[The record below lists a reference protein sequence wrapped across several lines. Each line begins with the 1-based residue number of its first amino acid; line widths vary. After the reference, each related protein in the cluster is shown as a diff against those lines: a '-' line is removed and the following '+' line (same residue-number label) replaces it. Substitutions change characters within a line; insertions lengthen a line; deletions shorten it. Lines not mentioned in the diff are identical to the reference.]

1 MATFPGG
8 GSGGAGT
15 PGTDG
20 NTVLYGTAAPTTEG
34 VDGNFYIR
42 TTTSFLYGPKGSVTP
57 GVWPAGV
64 SMIGTMP
71 PEAIVLDAV
80 TGLFETYVG
89 DPIADAFV
97 NTMTDLIALTGATY
111 DDQSMTVKNPANN
124 VENYFPAD
132 AFRMN
137 SRWYLKNGSSL
148 LYAKA
153 FSKRHTWPA
162 AAWTPG
168 SLSPGGTGETIIDGG
183 ATAHALTAANQTT
196 GLTTYI
202 YISGSTGLGSID
214 WPVGWIRLVDVP
226 TINDLTVLYPYD
238 ANLRTPVITKIADG
252 LTEVLRI
259 AVPPLAEYGGF
270 EGLVS
275 VKSYVAANEHRC
287 KVWACAA
294 GTTIATLAAQTLPV
308 TGLLSSA
315 NDAAATTQGTRF
327 GMQNRGATN
336 VNVLV
341 GTSTSATGLG
351 AGTGAAA
358 YPLPAIQT
366 NVPTE
371 LVVTFESA
379 TGVDITME
387 LVSFIVNWRY

>member
-1 MATFPGG
+1 MATFPGSNS
-8 GSGGAGT
+8 SGGGT
-15 PGTDG
+15 IPD
-20 NTVLYGTAAPTTEG
+20 N
-34 VDGNFYIR
+34 
-42 TTTSFLYGPKGSVTP
+42 
-57 GVWPAGV
+57 
-64 SMIGTMP
+64 
-71 PEAIVLDAV
+71 AV
-80 TGLFETYVG
+80 VVNATTGLLETYGG
-89 DPIADAFV
+89 DPLADGFV
-97 NTMTDLIALTGATY
+97 NTMTDLIALTDAAY
-111 DDQSMTVKNPANN
+111 DDQSMMVKNPADN
-124 VENYFPAD
+124 VENYFPAE

-137 SRWYLKNGSSL
+137 SRWYLKNGSAL

-162 AAWTPG
+162 AAWTPTTPLASAAAG
-168 SLSPGGTGETIIDGG
+168 AQTTIPGG
-183 ATAHALTAANQTT
+183 AAHALTNANQVT

-202 YISGSTGLGSID
+202 YISGSTGAGSID
-214 WPVGWIRLVDVP
+214 WPVGWIQLTDCSVA
-226 TINDLTVLYPYD
+226 NDLTVLYPYN
-238 ANLRTPVITKIADG
+238 ANLRTPVITKIGGG

-259 AVPPLAEYGGF
+259 AVPPLSEIGGF

-275 VKSYVAANEHRC
+275 TKSYVAANEHRC

-294 GTTIATLAAQTLPV
+294 GTTLATLAAQSLPV
-308 TGLLSSA
+308 TGLLANA

-351 AGTGAAA
+351 AGATSSVA

-371 LVVTFESA
+371 LVVTYESA
-379 TGVDITME
+379 TGIDITME

>member
-1 MATFPGG
+1 MIWWKLIFMRLRAALGIVQYNSGTSGLEVG
-8 GSGGAGT
+8 GSAITITGS
-15 PGTDG
+15 
-20 NTVLYGTAAPTTEG
+20 LPTNA
-34 VDGNFYIR
+34 V
-42 TTTSFLYGPKGSVTP
+42 V
-57 GVWPAGV
+57 V
-64 SMIGTMP
+64 
-71 PEAIVLDAV
+71 DAV
-80 TGLFETYVG
+80 TGLFETADG
-89 DPIADAFV
+89 NPIADGFV
-97 NTMTDLIALTGATY
+97 DNMTDLIALTDAAY
-111 DDQSMTVKNPANN
+111 DDQTMIVKNPADN
-124 VENYFPAD
+124 VENYFPAE

-137 SRWYLKNGSSL
+137 SRWYLKSGSAL

-162 AAWTPG
+162 ATWVAGT
-168 SLSPGGTGETIIDGG
+168 LSAGGAGETVIDGG
-183 ATAHALTAANQTT
+183 ATLHALTAANQTT

-202 YISGSTGLGSID
+202 YISGSTGAGSID
-214 WPVGWIRLVDVP
+214 WPVGWIQLTAIP
-226 TINDLTVLYPYD
+226 TTNDLTVLYPHD
-238 ANLRTPVITKIADG
+238 ANLRTPVITKIGDG

-259 AVPPLAEYGGF
+259 AVPPLSEIGGF
-270 EGLVS
+270 EGIVG
-275 VKSYVAANEHRC
+275 VKNYVAANEHRC
-287 KVWACAA
+287 KVWACAT
-294 GTTIATLAAQTLPV
+294 GTTLATLAAQSLPA
-308 TGLLSSA
+308 TGLLMNA

-351 AGTGAAA
+351 AGTGGVA

-371 LVVTFESA
+371 LVVTFESG

>member
-1 MATFPGG
+1 MAIIQRPNTG
-8 GSGGAGT
+8 GSGT
-15 PGTDG
+15 IPD
-20 NTVLYGTAAPTTEG
+20 NTV
-34 VDGNFYIR
+34 V
-42 TTTSFLYGPKGSVTP
+42 V
-57 GVWPAGV
+57 
-64 SMIGTMP
+64 
-71 PEAIVLDAV
+71 DAV
-80 TGLFETYVG
+80 TGLFETYAG
-89 DPIADAFV
+89 DPIADGFV
-97 NTMTDLIALTGATY
+97 DTMVDLIALTDAAY
-111 DDQSMTVKNPANN
+111 DDQSMMVKNPADNI
-124 VENYFPAD
+124 ENYFPAE

-137 SRWYLKNGSSL
+137 SRWYLKNGSAL

-162 AAWTPG
+162 ATWVAGT
-168 SLSPGGTGETIIDGG
+168 LSSAAAGAQTIIDGG
-183 ATAHALTAANQTT
+183 ATAHALTTANQTT
-196 GLTTYI
+196 GLTTYV
-202 YISGSTGLGSID
+202 YISGSTGAGSID
-214 WPVGWIRLVDVP
+214 WPIGWIQLTDIP
-226 TINDLTVLYPYD
+226 TANDLTVLYPYN
-238 ANLRTPVITKIADG
+238 ANLRTPIITKIGDG

-259 AVPPLAEYGGF
+259 AVPPLSDIGGF

-275 VKSYVAANEHRC
+275 VKSYIAANEHRC

-294 GTTIATLAAQTLPV
+294 GTTLATLAAQSLPV
-308 TGLLSSA
+308 TGLLSNA

-351 AGTGAAA
+351 AGTGGVA

-371 LVVTFESA
+371 LVVTYESA

>member
-1 MATFPGG
+1 MIWWKLIFMRLRAALGIVQYNSGTSGLEVG
-8 GSGGAGT
+8 GSAITITGS
-15 PGTDG
+15 
-20 NTVLYGTAAPTTEG
+20 LPTNA
-34 VDGNFYIR
+34 V
-42 TTTSFLYGPKGSVTP
+42 V
-57 GVWPAGV
+57 V
-64 SMIGTMP
+64 
-71 PEAIVLDAV
+71 DAV
-80 TGLFETYVG
+80 TGLFGTADG
-89 DPIADAFV
+89 NPIADGFV

-111 DDQSMTVKNPANN
+111 DDQSMMVKNPADNLD
-124 VENYFPAD
+124 NYFPAE

-137 SRWYLKNGSSL
+137 SRWYLKNGSAL

-168 SLSPGGTGETIIDGG
+168 TPLVSAAAGAQTRIPGG
-183 ATAHALTAANQTT
+183 ATLHALTTANQTT

-202 YISGSTGLGSID
+202 YISGSTGAGSVD
-214 WPVGWIRLVDVP
+214 WPVGWIQLTDIP
-226 TINDLTVLYPYD
+226 STTDLTVLYPYN
-238 ANLRTPVITKIADG
+238 ANLRTPVITKIGDG

-259 AVPPLAEYGGF
+259 AVPPLSEIGGF

-275 VKSYVAANEHRC
+275 TKSYVAANEHRC

-294 GTTIATLAAQTLPV
+294 GTTLATLAAQSLPV
-308 TGLLSSA
+308 TGLLANA

-351 AGTGAAA
+351 AGTGGVA

-371 LVVTFESA
+371 LVVTYESA

-387 LVSFIVNWRY
+387 LVSFVVNWRY

>member
-1 MATFPGG
+1 MATFPGSS
-8 GSGGAGT
+8 GSG
-15 PGTDG
+15 G

-42 TTTSFLYGPKGSVTP
+42 TTTNFLYGPKAG

-71 PEAIVLDAV
+71 SNGVVIDAV
-80 TGLFETYVG
+80 TGLFKTNAGV
-89 DPIADAFV
+89 PIAEGFV
-97 NTMTDLIALTGATY
+97 DNMTDLVALTGTTY
-111 DDQSMTVKNPANN
+111 DNQSMIVKNPANN
-124 VENYFPAD
+124 IENYFPAK

-137 SRWYLKNGSSL
+137 SRWYLENGSSL

-162 AAWTPG
+162 AVWTPG
-168 SLSPGGTGETIIDGG
+168 TPLVSAAAGAQTRIPGG
-183 ATAHALTAANQTT
+183 ATLHALTTANQTT

-202 YISGSTGLGSID
+202 YISGSTGAGSID
-214 WPVGWIRLVDVP
+214 WPVGWIQLPDIP
-226 TINDLTVLYPYD
+226 STTDLTVLYPYN
-238 ANLRTPVITKIADG
+238 ANLRTPVITKIGDG

-259 AVPPLAEYGGF
+259 AVPPLSEIGGF

-275 VKSYVAANEHRC
+275 TKSYVAANEHRC

-294 GTTIATLAAQTLPV
+294 GTTLATLAAQTLPV
-308 TGLLSSA
+308 TGLLMNA
-315 NDAAATTQGTRF
+315 NDTAATTQGTRF

-336 VNVLV
+336 VNVLA

-351 AGTGAAA
+351 AGTGGVA

-371 LVVTFESA
+371 LVVTYESA

>member
-1 MATFPGG
+1 MATFPGSS
-8 GSGGAGT
+8 GSGSGT
-15 PGTDG
+15 PGADG

-42 TTTSFLYGPKGSVTP
+42 TTTNFLYGPKAG

-71 PEAIVLDAV
+71 SNAVVIDAV
-80 TGLFETYVG
+80 TGLFETEAG

-97 NTMTDLIALTGATY
+97 DNMTDLIALTGTTY
-111 DDQSMTVKNPANN
+111 DDQTILIKNPADN
-124 VENYFPAD
+124 VDNYFPAE

-137 SRWYLKNGSSL
+137 SRWYLKNGSAL

-162 AAWTPG
+162 ATWVAG
-168 SLSPGGTGETIIDGG
+168 ALSSAAAGAQTTIDGG
-183 ATAHALTAANQTT
+183 ATAHALTAANQTDSP
-196 GLTTYI
+196 LVTYV
-202 YISGSTGLGSID
+202 YISGSTGAGSID
-214 WPVGWIRLVDVP
+214 WPVGWIQLTGVP
-226 TINDLTVLYPYD
+226 SANDLTVLYPYN
-238 ANLRTPVITKIADG
+238 ANLRTPVITKIGDG

-259 AVPPLAEYGGF
+259 TVPPLSEIGGF
-270 EGLVS
+270 EGLVG
-275 VKSYVAANEHRC
+275 VKNYIAANEHRC

-294 GTTIATLAAQTLPV
+294 GTTLATLAAQSLPV
-308 TGLLSSA
+308 TGLLANA

-351 AGTGAAA
+351 AGSGAAA

-371 LVVTFESA
+371 LVVTFESG

-387 LVSFIVNWRY
+387 LVSFIVHWRY